1 MRRLALAVIA
11 VIATLAAGLLI
22 AAGCRPRSNIADS
35 APEVSLRWTV
45 KPEPPTTG
53 PLTLSL
59 ELSERLTEGRRPV
72 EGAEVRLEG
81 TMTHPGMAPVSAM
94 ASETSPG
101 SYVARMDLSM
111 AGDWVFL
118 VDARLRD
125 GRTLHRQLELPGV
138 RPVPGRPG

>member
-1 MRRLALAVIA
+1 MRRLALAA
-11 VIATLAAGLLI
+11 VIAAVLLI
-22 AAGCRPRSNIADS
+22 AAGCRPQIADS
-35 APEVSLRWTV
+35 TPEISLRWTTQ
-45 KPEPPTTG
+45 PEPPTTG
-53 PLTLSL
+53 LLSLSL
-59 ELSERLTEGRRPV
+59 ELSERRRPV

-94 ASETSPG
+94 ASEASPG
-101 SYVARMDLSM
+101 LYVARMDLSM

-138 RPVPGRPG
+138 RTPG

>member
-1 MRRLALAVIA
+1 MGRLALAVFG
-11 VIATLAAGLLI
+11 AGLVF
-22 AAGCRPRSNIADS
+22 AAGCHPPSS
-35 APEVSLRWTV
+35 SLPEVSLRWTV

-59 ELSERLTEGRRPV
+59 ELSERERPV
-72 EGAEVRLEG
+72 ERAEVRLEG
-81 TMTHPGMAPVSAM
+81 TMTHPGMAPVSAT

-101 SYVARMDLSM
+101 RYVARMDLSM

-125 GRTLHRQLELPGV
+125 GRTLHRQIELPGV
-138 RPVPGRPG
+138 RRSG